1 MNDNMKT
8 TFLLISICVA
18 SFCYAQSPYSKQNK
32 IAVFDIDLMVQALPE
47 YAVVDSLVKIYEQD
61 TLNPEYELLQNQYK
75 QIEAYY
81 LRDINIDY
89 ADIKPIDSI
98 GQRRTELAMKLIYWQ
113 SYAHQKDSIKK
124 RTLADPLYQRVRTA
138 FCKVISNKNYDVIV
152 KTIDY
157 LIKEKAID
165 HLLRFLDD
173 PNMSVREWA
182 AAYLLPSYEKE
193 ALKALNYVAQGKGI
207 IAGSART
214 TIEEWQKGNL
224 KNIRA
229 LYHP

>member
-1 MNDNMKT
+1 MNDNVKT
-8 TFLLISICVA
+8 TLLLISIFAA
-18 SFCYAQSPYSKQNK
+18 SFCYAQSPYAKQNK
-32 IAVFDIDLMVQALPE
+32 IAVFDIDLMVQTLPE

-98 GQRRTELAMKLIYWQ
+98 GLRRTELAMKLIYWQ

-138 FCKVISNKNYDVIV
+138 FCKVISNKNYDVIL
-152 KTIDY
+152 KPNAIEFANNIDN
-157 LIKEKAID
+157 LFIEVAKE
-165 HLLRFLDD
+165 LGL
-173 PNMSVREWA
+173 SS
-182 AAYLLPSYEKE
+182 LPIEFMQIGDTD
-193 ALKALNYVAQGKGI
+193 LNVPPKHEEQI
-207 IAGSART
+207 IL
-214 TIEEWQKGNL
+214 N
-224 KNIRA
+224 
-229 LYHP
+229 

>member
-8 TFLLISICVA
+8 TFLLISIFAA
-18 SFCYAQSPYSKQNK
+18 SFCYAQSPYAKQNK

-47 YAVVDSLVKIYEQD
+47 YAEVDSLVKIYEQD

-138 FCKVISNKNYDVIV
+138 FYKVISNKNYDVIL
-152 KTIDY
+152 KPNAIEFANNIDN
-157 LIKEKAID
+157 LFIEVAKE
-165 HLLRFLDD
+165 LGL
-173 PNMSVREWA
+173 SS
-182 AAYLLPSYEKE
+182 LPIELMQIGDTDLNFAPKHKE
-193 ALKALNYVAQGKGI
+193 QIILN
-207 IAGSART
+207 
-214 TIEEWQKGNL
+214 
-224 KNIRA
+224 
-229 LYHP
+229 